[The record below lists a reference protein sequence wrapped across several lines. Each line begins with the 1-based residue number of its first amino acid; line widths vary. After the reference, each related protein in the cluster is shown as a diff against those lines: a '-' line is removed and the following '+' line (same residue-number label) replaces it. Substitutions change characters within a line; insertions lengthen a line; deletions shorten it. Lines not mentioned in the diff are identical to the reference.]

1 MTRWCSVLLLTVAAW
16 PQTPALTYPN
26 QTEGDWV
33 ARDFAFHTGDKLAEL
48 RLHYLTIGK
57 PARDAA
63 GHVTNAVLILHGTGG
78 SGPGFL
84 SENFSAELFGPGQSL
99 DAATHYLILP
109 DDIGHGKS
117 SKPSD
122 GMRLRFPHYDYED
135 MVRAEALLVREGL
148 QVDHLRLILGTSM
161 GAMHTWVWGYLY
173 PDMMD
178 ALMPLASAPVAIAGR
193 NRMFRAMIIQAIQN
207 DPDWKDGN
215 YTKQPISGLIAA
227 EYSLWMMGSSPL
239 QLHKRNP
246 TREKADEAVKEL
258 RERAAKLD
266 ANDMLYQFEAS
277 GDYNPSPHLAEIK
290 APLFAVNSA
299 DDEVN
304 PPELGILEREIQKVP
319 RGRYILIP
327 TSEET
332 RGHGTHSRAVV
343 WKQYL
348 TELLKISERGVQ

>member
-1 MTRWCSVLLLTVAAW
+1 MVLFLAAAAW
-16 PQTPALTYPN
+16 PQPPALTYPN
-26 QTEGDWV
+26 QAEGDWT

-48 RLHYLTIGK
+48 RLHYITIGK
-57 PARDAA
+57 PARDAR
-63 GHVTNAVLILHGTGG
+63 GHVTNGVLILHGTGG
-78 SGPGFL
+78 TGQGFL
-84 SENFSAELFGPGQSL
+84 SENFSAELFGPGQPL

-109 DDIGHGKS
+109 DAIGHGKS

-122 GMRLRFPHYDYED
+122 NLRTRFPHYDYED
-135 MVRAEALLVREGL
+135 MVRAEALLVRDGL
-148 QVDHLRLILGTSM
+148 HVDHLRLILGTSM

-173 PDMMD
+173 PDATD
-178 ALMPLASAPVAIAGR
+178 ALMPLASAPVEVVGR

-207 DPDWKDGN
+207 DPEWRDGN
-215 YTKQPISGLIAA
+215 YAKQPLNGLIAA
-227 EYSLWMMGSSPL
+227 EYALWMMTSSPL

-246 TREKADEAVKEL
+246 TRDKADDAVKEL
-258 RERAAKLD
+258 RERAQKVD

-277 GDYNPSPHLAEIK
+277 GDYNPAPHLAEIK

-327 TSEET
+327 TSDET
-332 RGHGTHSRAVV
+332 RGHGTHSRAVA

-348 TELLKISERGVQ
+348 TELLRISEANRKGGLQ